1 MNPVRA
7 RMAKT
12 AEDYGW
18 SSARAH
24 LGLKPPPAWLDP
36 LNSNGTGQFQR
47 HWPTPAHWQQS
58 LATLTRREAAA
69 LRQATRA
76 DTALGSD
83 EFISQLE
90 QRYGIQ
96 LRPQPL
102 GRPRKPP
109 ATGQLRSTITL
120 ADDDPGHGPRS
131 HHDISATET
140 RVAGLRVLRPA
151 MPG

>member
-24 LGLKPPPAWLDP
+24 LGLAPRPAWLDP
-36 LNSNGTGQFQR
+36 LTSKGTAQFQR

-120 ADDDPGHGPRS
+120 A
-131 HHDISATET
+131 
-140 RVAGLRVLRPA
+140 AGVLS
-151 MPG
+151 